1 MKAPTT
7 SPIQANLNQ
16 LRRGATYRA
25 RTARGRVTG
34 EYLGMEMLYGD
45 LAILLRHDEGT
56 ASIPVDSV
64 RSIQRAA

>member
-1 MKAPTT
+1 MKAPHT

-16 LRRGATYRA
+16 LRRGSTYRA
-25 RTARGRVTG
+25 RTQRGRVTG

-45 LAILLRHDEGT
+45 IAILLRNDNGT

-64 RSIQRAA
+64 RSIKHAA